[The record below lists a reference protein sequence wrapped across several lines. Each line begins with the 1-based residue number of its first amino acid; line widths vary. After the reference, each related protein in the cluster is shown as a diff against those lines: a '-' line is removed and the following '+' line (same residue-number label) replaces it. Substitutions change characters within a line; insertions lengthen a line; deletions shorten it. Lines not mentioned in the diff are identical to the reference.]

1 MKEIVIPDKEFYDE
15 TNERFVVFKSE
26 KLQIEHSLFAISKWE
41 SKHKKPF
48 LSKESMTAEET
59 FDYIKCMSLNE
70 LSNPIGYYCLSNDN
84 MKEIN
89 AYMTDPM
96 TATTITRRDNKP
108 PSREILT
115 AEVIYYYMTA
125 LNIPFECQYWHLNK
139 LFTLIEVASIK
150 SQPPKKM
157 GKNQTMKSNAA
168 LNAARRRATHSKG

>member
-1 MKEIVIPDKEFYDE
+1 MKEIIIPDKEFYDE
-15 TNERFVVFKSE
+15 TNECFIVFKSE
-26 KLQIEHSLFAISKWE
+26 ALQIEHSLYSLSKWE
-41 SKHKKPF
+41 SKWKKPF
-48 LSKESMTAEET
+48 LSKEPMTNEET
-59 FDYIKCMSLNE
+59 LDYIKCMSLNE
-70 LSNPIGYYCLSNDN
+70 LKNPIGYYCLSRENIQ
-84 MKEIN
+84 EIN

-96 TATTITRRDNKP
+96 TATTITRRDNKA

-157 GKNQTMKSNAA
+157 GKKQTMANNAA
-168 LNAARRRATHSKG
+168 LNAARRRAAHSKG